1 MTILEQQGAAA
12 KQAARKL
19 AIAGTAKKN
28 EALEAIAKRAL
39 EQKTG
44 ARGLRAILEDIL
56 MQCMFDAP
64 SESGIAKVIVNAA
77 CVQEHKQP
85 LMLNQDGAPVGESA

>member
-1 MTILEQQGAAA
+1 
-12 KQAARKL
+12 
-19 AIAGTAKKN
+19 
-28 EALEAIAKRAL
+28 
-39 EQKTG
+39 
-44 ARGLRAILEDIL
+44 